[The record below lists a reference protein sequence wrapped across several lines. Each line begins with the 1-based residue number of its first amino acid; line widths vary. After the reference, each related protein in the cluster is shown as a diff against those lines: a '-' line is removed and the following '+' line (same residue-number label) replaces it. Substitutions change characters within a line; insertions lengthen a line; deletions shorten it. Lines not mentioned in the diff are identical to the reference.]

1 MLWAL
6 LVYKYPFIYAPS
18 SINNPTQTEV
28 STKRYSQNSHN
39 LESHKSFEY
48 LNIFIATMS
57 LSQSNLSAN
66 DDFSSLFRLLNDY
79 DHHRT
84 VRRQPTPRTFN
95 PRFDIRES
103 KDSYHLDGELP
114 GIAQND
120 IEIEFSDPQ
129 TLVVKGRIERSY
141 NTEPQNQTEN
151 DSSDAVA
158 KNTETKENSKS
169 DSKSTY
175 WASERL
181 VGKFLRTFSFGQ
193 RVNQDAVKASLKN
206 GILSISVPKA
216 AVPTSKKI
224 IVE

>member
-1 MLWAL
+1 M
-6 LVYKYPFIYAPS
+6 YAPS
-18 SINNPTQTEV
+18 SINNPTQTEA
-28 STKRYSQNSHN
+28 STKRYSHNSHN
-39 LESHKSFEY
+39 LESHKSFGY
-48 LNIFIATMS
+48 LNILIAIMS
-57 LSQSNLSAN
+57 LFQSNISAN

-84 VRRQPTPRTFN
+84 VRRQPTARTFN

-129 TLVVKGRIERSY
+129 TLVVKGRTERSY
-141 NTEPQNQTEN
+141 NTEPQTQTEEN
-151 DSSDAVA
+151 DSSDTVA
-158 KNTETKENSKS
+158 KTTETKENSKS

-175 WASERL
+175 WASERI
-181 VGKFLRTFSFGQ
+181 VGNFLRTFSFGQ

-216 AVPTSKKI
+216 AVPTPKKI
-224 IVE
+224 TIE